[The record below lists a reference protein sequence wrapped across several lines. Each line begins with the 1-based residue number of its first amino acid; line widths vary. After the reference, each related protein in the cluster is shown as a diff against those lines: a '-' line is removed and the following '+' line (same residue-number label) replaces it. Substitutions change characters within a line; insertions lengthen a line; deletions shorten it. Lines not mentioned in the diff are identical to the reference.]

1 MLHCGWQVAVCGL
14 LLRRERAQ
22 NLSQSPLSGVSVC
35 WVAKMSVFSLLVCDC
50 ATLCENVC
58 VFLACS
64 TACRC
69 CVSANLAF
77 DWSSRCEPLG
87 EYYFDRFTNCRIC
100 SQFVLKISFSYFYN
114 LKNSQHGKISLS
126 GRQNVILMLAEWW
139 CAKEGDV
146 TTFLF
151 KILNNEFSLLAMF
164 EVYCGLLV
172 PSHVPLDC
180 F

>member
-1 MLHCGWQVAVCGL
+1 MCFCALAGDRGALQPSTCLLSREGRILRGDDAVKKKSVMTCCAALWVTGGCL
-14 LLRRERAQ
+14 WLTFKKRESAEP
-22 NLSQSPLSGVSVC
+22 QSVTLSGVSVC

-77 DWSSRCEPLG
+77 DWSWRCEPLG

-126 GRQNVILMLAEWW
+126 GRQNVILMLAE
-139 CAKEGDV
+139 
-146 TTFLF
+146 
-151 KILNNEFSLLAMF
+151 
-164 EVYCGLLV
+164 
-172 PSHVPLDC
+172 
-180 F
+180 